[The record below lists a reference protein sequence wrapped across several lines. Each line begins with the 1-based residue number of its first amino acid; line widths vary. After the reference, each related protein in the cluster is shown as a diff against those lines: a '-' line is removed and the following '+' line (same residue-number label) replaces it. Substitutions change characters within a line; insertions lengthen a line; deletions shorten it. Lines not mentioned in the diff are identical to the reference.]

1 MEKQKSTGKTVI
13 IIVLLLAL
21 IASCGYIGYDM
32 FLKEE
37 GNTTTSE
44 ENKEPNQE
52 EQTKELELN
61 NRLVQNLYREVG
73 SGDEYGIYWMYNDI
87 ENQDKIDI
95 QSMPEINKME
105 LVFVNIRQ
113 TDIDGVSCYNVPEMP
128 DVGQCFENQGT
139 EMIAREVVEETY
151 RKLYGSTASLD
162 LNTIMYTD
170 SNGVGRYVYIESLDA
185 YVLYTIQ
192 AGGSSAA
199 TYQRQ
204 LTRAEQI
211 GNQIKLYETLTI
223 SSLYDETQQPTT
235 ENYIYTFEMDT
246 DGMYNYITREKA

>member
-61 NRLVQNLYREVG
+61 NRLVQSLYREVG
-73 SGDEYGIYWMYNDI
+73 SSDGMYWMYNGLD
-87 ENQDKIDI
+87 NLDKINI
-95 QSMPEINKME
+95 QSMPEINKMD
-105 LVFVNIRQ
+105 LVYVNIRQ
-113 TDIDGVSCYNVPEMP
+113 TDIEVISCYNVPEMP
-128 DVGQCFENQGT
+128 DVGQCFEEQGT
-139 EMIAREVVEETY
+139 QMISREVVEETY

-162 LNTIMYTD
+162 LNAIMYTD
-170 SNGVGRYVYIESLDA
+170 FNNVGRYVYIESLDA
-185 YVLYTIQ
+185 YVLYTIA

-199 TYQRQ
+199 TYQKQ
-204 LTRAEQI
+204 LTKAEQI
-211 GNQIKLYETLTI
+211 GNQIKLYETITI
-223 SSLYDETQQPTT
+223 TPFDETQQPTT

>member
-44 ENKEPNQE
+44 ENKEPN
-52 EQTKELELN
+52 
-61 NRLVQNLYREVG
+61 
-73 SGDEYGIYWMYNDI
+73 
-87 ENQDKIDI
+87 KIDI

-151 RKLYGSTASLD
+151 RMLYGSTASLD